1 MHMRAWGCHS
11 KGGRV
16 TRHKKPWCLDNRV
29 HKAATPAKKCLFPDS
44 NSGLSDFKATLFH
57 LCLIGVAKSRTRLSD
72 RTEQKKRVT
81 EDEMVGWHHRFNE
94 CEFGQTLGDGEG
106 QRGLVWCSSW
116 GCKESDTTWQPNDN
130 SIDFY
135 SKSLYI

>member
-1 MHMRAWGCHS
+1 
-11 KGGRV
+11 
-16 TRHKKPWCLDNRV
+16 
-29 HKAATPAKKCLFPDS
+29 
-44 NSGLSDFKATLFH
+44 
-57 LCLIGVAKSRTRLSD
+57 
-72 RTEQKKRVT
+72 
-81 EDEMVGWHHRFNE
+81 MVGWHHRFNG

-116 GCKESDTTWQPNDN
+116 GCKESDTTWQLNRN